1 MVMQENNFDKKIREQ
16 LERREIN
23 PSLNSWDKLNAQ
35 LDDKETKSTKKYWW
49 LGIAAS
55 FLAGIL
61 LTSLVFNDSYVKVT
75 PKVVNGNSSEEIK
88 KVEQHDSRGSNTIMK
103 DEKMEVE
110 STQLTETKVQL
121 KDNSSAT
128 QEEKEKENLIAENVK
143 ASPVKI
149 TEKKENEFQI
159 KKEVLVS
166 EELQLTEDIEKT
178 VPLEVED
185 RQLATLETQALD
197 AEVEQLLERA
207 QEKAKLR
214 NFENPYNLVNAEDL
228 LEHIEV
234 EDKQS
239 FKEKVWLALEN
250 GFHQVKSTVIE

>member
-1 MVMQENNFDKKIREQ
+1 MQENNFDKKIREQ

>member
-1 MVMQENNFDKKIREQ
+1 MQENNFDKKIREQ

-23 PSLNSWDKLNAQ
+23 PSVNSWDKLNAQ

-61 LTSLVFNDSYVKVT
+61 LTSLVFNDSYVRVT
-75 PKVVNGNSSEEIK
+75 PQVVNGNSLEEMK
-88 KVEQHDSRGSNTIMK
+88 KVEQDDSRGSNTIMK

-110 STQLTETKVQL
+110 SIQLTETKVQH

>member
-1 MVMQENNFDKKIREQ
+1 
-16 LERREIN
+16 
-23 PSLNSWDKLNAQ
+23 
-35 LDDKETKSTKKYWW
+35 
-49 LGIAAS
+49 
-55 FLAGIL
+55 
-61 LTSLVFNDSYVKVT
+61 
-75 PKVVNGNSSEEIK
+75 
-88 KVEQHDSRGSNTIMK
+88 MK

>member
-1 MVMQENNFDKKIREQ
+1 M
-16 LERREIN
+16 
-23 PSLNSWDKLNAQ
+23 NAQ

>member
-1 MVMQENNFDKKIREQ
+1 MQENNFDKKIREQ

-110 STQLTETKVQL
+110 SNT
-121 KDNSSAT
+121 
-128 QEEKEKENLIAENVK
+128 
-143 ASPVKI
+143 
-149 TEKKENEFQI
+149 
-159 KKEVLVS
+159 
-166 EELQLTEDIEKT
+166 
-178 VPLEVED
+178 
-185 RQLATLETQALD
+185 LA
-197 AEVEQLLERA
+197 
-207 QEKAKLR
+207 
-214 NFENPYNLVNAEDL
+214 
-228 LEHIEV
+228 
-234 EDKQS
+234 
-239 FKEKVWLALEN
+239 
-250 GFHQVKSTVIE
+250 